1 MTCTHAALRRRELV
15 ELGFRYD
22 NILMEE
28 AAQILEVETFI
39 PLLLQ
44 DPHDGRYRLKRWVMI
59 GDHHQ
64 LPPVVQ
70 NPAYQKY
77 ANMEQSLFT
86 RLIRLGIPHVE
97 LDAQG
102 RVRSEIAVLFNW
114 RYKKLSDLPHVQ
126 QLSQFRVSNPGFL
139 HTYQLI
145 DVPDFNGVGE
155 STPSSYFYQVIII
168 VADQI
173 IL

>member
-1 MTCTHAALRRRELV
+1 MKESKIIAMTCTHAALRRRELV
-15 ELGFRYD
+15 DLGFRYD

-44 DPHDGRYRLKRWVMI
+44 DQQDGRSRLKRWIMI

-64 LPPVVQ
+64 LPPIVQ
-70 NPAYQKY
+70 NIAYQKFS
-77 ANMEQSLFT
+77 NMEQSLFA
-86 RLIRLGIPHVE
+86 RLIRLGVPHVN

-102 RVRSEIAVLFNW
+102 RARSELAALYNW
-114 RYKKLSDLPHVQ
+114 RYHRLGDLPHVQ
-126 QLSQFRVSNPGFL
+126 ALPEFRVQNAGFL
-139 HTYQLI
+139 HNFQLI

-155 STPSSYFYQVIII
+155 STPSPHFFQV
-168 VADQI
+168 
-173 IL
+173 

>member
-44 DPHDGRYRLKRWVMI
+44 DPQDGRSRLKRWIMI

-64 LPPVVQ
+64 LPPIVQ
-70 NPAYQKY
+70 NVAYQKF
-77 ANMEQSLFT
+77 ANMEQSLFA
-86 RLIRLGIPHVE
+86 RLIRLGVPSVE

-102 RVRSEIAVLFNW
+102 RARSELAALYNW
-114 RYKKLSDLPHVQ
+114 RYRHLGDLPHVQ
-126 QLSQFRVSNPGFL
+126 ALPEFKQANPGFL
-139 HTYQLI
+139 HNFQLI

-155 STPSSYFYQVIII
+155 STPSPYFYQVFTS
-168 VADQI
+168 
-173 IL
+173 